1 MDIYEL
7 LDSLQSSDRKIRK
20 PAEDKLFEIQVHGGF
35 LESVLG
41 IASDSQAPL
50 ERRQLCLTI
59 LKDVIRRRWDELA
72 SDDVRKLL
80 PGLLCMVV
88 DGNKSIRSL
97 CHSCLGYAVSH
108 VGVRNWPELFE
119 TISSALLASTYPVEM
134 KVSVLSLLTT
144 IINECGGSA
153 FGDSVHDVTSL
164 LLQVAKSLPADQ
176 GLGRR
181 IFSVFCSLL
190 VNLSK
195 DEELSLLSEIN
206 ISEWN
211 GVLSFLAHSGEV
223 ADIIWVLRDLKDC
236 FSNNVNIFPQSM
248 VYELI
253 LDSISWLE
261 RSRYSFESLVILSEE
276 GGIDETEETGGLSSL
291 VVCICE
297 FINAISLNEIY
308 SSTLVGTFLR
318 FVKAV
323 APFLQISIL
332 TEQEWMQY
340 PGEFIASEQEEFS
353 ATTIR
358 LSFEGLVADALWN
371 PQLGDAVSGALLE
384 ASEMMIADGL
394 GAKEHGNSEWWRRI
408 EAGLLIFGFLTDTK
422 IFNIT
427 KNTILQQCTF
437 FCCSNEPCHLLLRA
451 RAFIVLAQ
459 FRSGINSIDVERG
472 ILEMSVSCM
481 SSVNNPVLIFAA
493 CRALI
498 AFVQENNNHFIEGPN
513 GAFAA
518 LLNLCSKQASPDESV
533 ILHFCLDALLS
544 LIPKCPNCL
553 KTTHEWTLFLC
564 NLVREKVND
573 PIAPDQVKELVVLSS
588 KFLPLFNFDSL
599 ASLLAR
605 EVKPWLDI
613 HAEHRLDVALD
624 IIAVLVQNA
633 SIPFPDPLVECVLIV
648 NNGHLGQVGP
658 ITTDMVQSILT
669 TCAVRSSPP

>member
-1 MDIYEL
+1 MNIYEL

-20 PAEDKLFEIQVHGGF
+20 PAEEKLFEIQVLGGF

-41 IASDSQAPL
+41 IASDSKAHLQQ
-50 ERRQLCLTI
+50 RQLCLTI

-72 SDDVRKLL
+72 SDDVRQVL

-97 CHSCLGYAVSH
+97 CHTCLGYAVSH
-108 VGVRNWPELFE
+108 VGVRKWPELFE

-134 KVSVLSLLTT
+134 KVSVLSLLAT

-153 FGDSVHDVTSL
+153 FGDSVHDVTRL
-164 LLQVAKSLPADQ
+164 LLQVATSLPADQ

-211 GVLSFLAHSGEV
+211 GVISFLAHSGEV
-223 ADIIWVLRDLKDC
+223 ADIIWVLRELKEC
-236 FSNNVNIFPQSM
+236 FYFNVNMFPQSM
-248 VYELI
+248 VHELT
-253 LDSISWLE
+253 LDSIAWLE
-261 RSRYSFESLVILSEE
+261 QSRYSFESLVILSEE
-276 GGIDETEETGGLSSL
+276 GGIDEAEETGGLSSL
-291 VVCICE
+291 VVSICE
-297 FINAISLNEIY
+297 FINALSLNEIY
-308 SSTLVGTFLR
+308 SSTLVGTFSR

-332 TEQEWMQY
+332 TEQEWVQY
-340 PGEFIASEQEEFS
+340 PGVFIAGEQEEFS

-371 PQLGDAVSGALLE
+371 PQLGDAVSESLLE
-384 ASEMMIADGL
+384 ASEAMIADGL
-394 GAKEHGNSEWWRRI
+394 GAKEQGNSEWWRRI
-408 EAGLLIFGFLTDTK
+408 EAGLFIFGFLSDTK
-422 IFNIT
+422 KVNNTKINI
-427 KNTILQQCTF
+427 LHQCTL
-437 FCCSNEPCHLLLRA
+437 FCCSNEPLHILLRA
-451 RAFIVLAQ
+451 RAFIALSK
-459 FRSGINSIDVERG
+459 FPSGINRTS

-481 SSVNNPVLIFAA
+481 SSENNPVLIFAA
-493 CRALI
+493 SRALI
-498 AFVQENNNHFIEGPN
+498 AFVQETDNHLMEGPY

-518 LLNLCSKQASPDESV
+518 LLNLCSNQASADESV
-533 ILHFCLDALLS
+533 ILHFCLDALIS

-553 KTTHEWTLFLC
+553 ITTHEWNLFLC
-564 NLVREKVND
+564 NLIREKVND
-573 PIAPDQVKELVVLSS
+573 PIAPDQVRELVVLTS
-588 KFLPLFNFDSL
+588 KFLPGNYFDSL
-599 ASLLAR
+599 ACLLAR

-624 IIAVLVQNA
+624 IIAALVQNA

-648 NNGHLGQVGP
+648 NNGHLNQVGP
-658 ITTDMVQSILT
+658 ITTDMVQSILK